1 MHLNDTTLYL
11 NESMSR
17 FKNPEQGEMYV
28 WFLRSE
34 LGQKNLLKNK
44 RGAGKLGLELDY
56 IRDSS
61 VPIFSDKEV
70 KRIVDS
76 IEERFLYMILFN

>member
-1 MHLNDTTLYL
+1 
-11 NESMSR
+11 
-17 FKNPEQGEMYV
+17 MYV

-44 RGAGKLGLELDY
+44 RGAGKMALDY
-56 IRDSS
+56 IKDSN
-61 VPIFSDKEV
+61 VPNFSDKEV

-76 IEERFLYMILFN
+76 VEERFLYMILFN